1 MLEVNEMAYLDIN
14 HVVRR
19 FGGLMAVNDITVG
32 IEQGEILGLIGPN
45 GSGKTTLF
53 NCINNYYPANS
64 GEIIFKGIPI
74 TRKPTH
80 EICRL
85 GIGRTFQVVKPL
97 RRMTVLDN
105 VMAGAFLRTSSAT
118 KARDK
123 AMEVLDFCELMHRTD
138 MLAKDLPIADKK
150 RMEIARSL
158 AGDPELM
165 LLDETAAGLNLKEI
179 EAAMAIVKKIRDSGI
194 TCFVVEHVMKFIMGL
209 SDRIMCI
216 NFGSEIARGTPKEIA
231 SHPEVI
237 KAYLGEEYAEGR

>member
-1 MLEVNEMAYLDIN
+1 MAYLDITN
-14 HVVRR
+14 VVRR
-19 FGGLMAVNDITVG
+19 FGGLVAVDDITVG
-32 IEQGEILGLIGPN
+32 IEQGEIFGLIGPN

-53 NCINNYYPANS
+53 NCINNYYTANS
-64 GEIIFKGIPI
+64 GGIVFKGIPI

-123 AMEVLDFCELMHRTD
+123 AMEVLDFCELMHRKD

-150 RMEIARSL
+150 RVEIARCL
-158 AGDPELM
+158 AGEPELM

-179 EAAMAIVKKIRDSGI
+179 EAAMEIVKKIRDSGT

-209 SDRIMCI
+209 SDRMTCI
-216 NFGSEIARGTPKEIA
+216 NFGSEIARGTPGEIA

-237 KAYLGEEYAEGR
+237 KAYLGEEYAKGK